1 MKCVLSSSIKR
12 RDQSWPND
20 HIFVILFLFLLFVQP
35 RVRFQKK
42 RSFPFLRN
50 LELRLTV
57 SFFFE
62 TVKQNEAD
70 DTNILISLAF

>member
-1 MKCVLSSSIKR
+1 MKCVLSSSIRR

-20 HIFVILFLFLLFVQP
+20 HIFVIFFFFLLFVQP
-35 RVRFQKK
+35 RVRFHK
-42 RSFPFLRN
+42 RDRFLFFVILN
-50 LELRLTV
+50 WTV
-57 SFFFE
+57 FFFFE